1 MWGSMRQKESW
12 VRLGPISLASHLSFS
27 SISLTGLSD
36 GLAGNHHPCIYRRI
50 LPPASFNTT
59 AHMQKKCPGP
69 SYFKACL
76 RMCVSSSVVY
86 QMSAIYLI
94 KRNCMPFYFW
104 WIMCSK
110 NCLGV
115 SCKFGWEAR
124 YNIASGF
131 LVLFCI
137 WIERGFRKSLARKC
151 KRESGVSA
159 CCYARVIIRD
169 RALFFSFS
177 SLK

>member
-36 GLAGNHHPCIYRRI
+36 GLAGNHHPCIYRHI

-76 RMCVSSSVVY
+76 HMRVSSSIVY

-104 WIMCSK
+104 WIMSSK
-110 NCLGV
+110 NCLWV
-115 SCKFGWEAR
+115 SCKFGWEAK

-131 LVLFCI
+131 LVFYFAFGLN
-137 WIERGFRKSLARKC
+137 EVSESQLPENAKGSL
-151 KRESGVSA
+151 VA